1 MDLKWKTLS
10 SRCVYTLWD
19 ASCPK
24 SCWTRVV
31 SRTTL
36 LLYTIRHV
44 HTKVH
49 SSLLCICTPHG
60 YLGKLGMIFNAKKKS
75 QAIVR
80 SLLCA
85 IRCVNL
91 FHGRRATLLLD
102 VFVTLRNELDGVVRV
117 VSPKWDTHM
126 PGRRVRDCRVSTVCR
141 RVCAMFVYQPILSK
155 QTHWESGVRRMC

>member
-1 MDLKWKTLS
+1 M
-10 SRCVYTLWD
+10 YTHYGTRRVQSHAGRVLFLGRRFYIQF
-19 ASCPK
+19 ATSTPK
-24 SCWTRVV
+24 YTPFY
-31 SRTTL
+31 
-36 LLYTIRHV
+36 LY
-44 HTKVH
+44 
-49 SSLLCICTPHG
+49 ICTLHG